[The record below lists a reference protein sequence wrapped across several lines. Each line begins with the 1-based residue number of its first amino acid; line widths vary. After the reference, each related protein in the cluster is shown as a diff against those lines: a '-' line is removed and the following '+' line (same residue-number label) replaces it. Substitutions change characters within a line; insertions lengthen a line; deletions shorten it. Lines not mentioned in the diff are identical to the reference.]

1 MKTWIGRKAQC
12 VRYRESSLVL
22 PEQNEHTSSILRAQ
36 RQEAVARAA
45 HAAHVDGRITRIHV
59 VLNERP
65 PYREI
70 AGYRQVAEAQDL
82 AMTVDGSGTVS
93 MWRHD
98 QTGLQRK
105 DGKTQVCRGEQL

>member
-1 MKTWIGRKAQC
+1 VLSGRNENKT
-12 VRYRESSLVL
+12 
-22 PEQNEHTSSILRAQ
+22 SILRAQ
-36 RQEAVARAA
+36 RQEVVARAA

-65 PYREI
+65 PYQEI

-98 QTGLQRK
+98 QTGLRRK
-105 DGKTQVCRGEQL
+105 DG